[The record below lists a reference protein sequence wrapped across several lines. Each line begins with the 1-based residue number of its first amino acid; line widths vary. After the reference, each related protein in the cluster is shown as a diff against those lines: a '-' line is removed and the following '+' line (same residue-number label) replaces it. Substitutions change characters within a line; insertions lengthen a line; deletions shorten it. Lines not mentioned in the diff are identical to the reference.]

1 VIQVARGISSVQVPS
16 SKPDS
21 PRPEGN
27 RIAENGKL
35 EPIHDDSRQ
44 WLRCSVGKAPN
55 ERYTREYDSNEH
67 DYKINAI
74 SAPNQLN
81 AQHGKRQR
89 QVVNG

>member
-1 VIQVARGISSVQVPS
+1 MIQVARGISSVQVPS
-16 SKPDS
+16 PKPDS

-55 ERYTREYDSNEH
+55 ERYTPEYDSNEH

>member
-1 VIQVARGISSVQVPS
+1 M
-16 SKPDS
+16 
-21 PRPEGN
+21 
-27 RIAENGKL
+27 
-35 EPIHDDSRQ
+35 
-44 WLRCSVGKAPN
+44 RCSVGKAPN

>member
-1 VIQVARGISSVQVPS
+1 MDTDEVREVVRDLSDLFRKHVTHDKASFRSTVLYKTFRTLDARF
-16 SKPDS
+16 
-21 PRPEGN
+21 
-27 RIAENGKL
+27 
-35 EPIHDDSRQ
+35 
-44 WLRCSVGKAPN
+44 
-55 ERYTREYDSNEH
+55 EH